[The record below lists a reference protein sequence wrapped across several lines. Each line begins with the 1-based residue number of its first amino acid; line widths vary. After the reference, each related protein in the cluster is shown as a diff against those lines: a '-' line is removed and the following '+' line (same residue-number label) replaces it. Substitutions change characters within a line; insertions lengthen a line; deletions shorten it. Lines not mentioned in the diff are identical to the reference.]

1 MPSSKRRDEPGSY
14 RYGGAHAH
22 AGSANGEGR
31 VDPRRKEIGQRLKA
45 YRRGSGLKA
54 EEIAHRLN
62 ISRSALYRMED
73 GEIVKIETLDALA
86 RVLNTSLASL
96 LGVGVEY
103 YPRAGA
109 YFERM
114 RQLEVGVEQVI
125 ARFAPVSF
133 LLTSEEYV
141 GHLRQMLV
149 EALPPNES
157 LPGAIAEIDTIMAIL
172 AGRKSEPKPHS
183 IIALVSV
190 PEVERFL
197 QLGVIGRFGLPVDEW
212 LRRRLAARR
221 EVENITNLLSKPRPG
236 VEIGLIEEM
245 LPNMTFQLFR
255 SKKETVLAVSPF
267 RLSEMPNIRY
277 GVATVTAA
285 PEAVALYENLSTEL
299 WRRALKGPRAALR
312 LEEVI
317 ARAGLGKALERSL
330 THEVD
335 RRRKSRH

>member
-1 MPSSKRRDEPGSY
+1 
-14 RYGGAHAH
+14 
-22 AGSANGEGR
+22 
-31 VDPRRKEIGQRLKA
+31 VDSRRKEIGRRLKA

-62 ISRSALYRMED
+62 ISRSALYRMEE

-96 LGVGVEY
+96 LGVSVEY
-103 YPRAGA
+103 YPKAGA

-114 RQLEVGVEQVI
+114 RQLEAGAEQVI
-125 ARFAPVSF
+125 ARFTPISF
-133 LLTSEEYV
+133 LVTTEEYMA
-141 GHLRQMLV
+141 HLRRMLV

-157 LPGAIAEIDTIMAIL
+157 LPSAVAEIDTIMAIL
-172 AGRKSEPKPHS
+172 SARRSEPKPRR
-183 IIALVSV
+183 IIALMSV

-197 QLGVIGRFGLPVDEW
+197 QLGVIGRFGLPADEW

-221 EVENITNLLSKPRPG
+221 EIENITSLLSDPRPG
-236 VEIGLIEEM
+236 VEIGLIDEM

-285 PEAVALYENLSTEL
+285 PEAVALYEKLSAEL
-299 WRRALKGPRAALR
+299 WGRALKGPRAAAR
-312 LEEVI
+312 LAEVI
-317 ARAGLGKALERSL
+317 ARAGLETPTERSL
-330 THEVD
+330 TREVA

>member
-1 MPSSKRRDEPGSY
+1 MDS
-14 RYGGAHAH
+14 
-22 AGSANGEGR
+22 
-31 VDPRRKEIGQRLKA
+31 RRKEIGRRLKA

-62 ISRSALYRMED
+62 ISRSALYRMEE

-96 LGVGVEY
+96 LGVSVEY
-103 YPRAGA
+103 YPKAGA

-114 RQLEVGVEQVI
+114 RQLEAGAEQVI
-125 ARFAPVSF
+125 ARFTPISF
-133 LLTSEEYV
+133 LVTTEEYV
-141 GHLRQMLV
+141 AHLRRMLV

-157 LPGAIAEIDTIMAIL
+157 LPSQVAEIDTIMAIL
-172 AGRKSEPKPHS
+172 SARRSEPKPRR
-183 IIALVSV
+183 IIALMSV

-197 QLGVIGRFGLPVDEW
+197 QLGVIGRFGLPADEW

-221 EVENITNLLSKPRPG
+221 EIENITSLLSDPPPG
-236 VEIGLIEEM
+236 IEIGLIDEM

-267 RLSEMPNIRY
+267 RLGEMPNIRY

-285 PEAVALYENLSTEL
+285 PEAVALYENLSAEL
-299 WRRALKGPRAALR
+299 WGRALKGPRAAAR
-312 LEEVI
+312 LAEVI
-317 ARAGLGKALERSL
+317 ARAGLETSTERSL
-330 THEVD
+330 TREVA

>member
-1 MPSSKRRDEPGSY
+1 
-14 RYGGAHAH
+14 
-22 AGSANGEGR
+22 
-31 VDPRRKEIGQRLKA
+31 VDSRRKEIGRRLKA

-62 ISRSALYRMED
+62 ISRSALYRMEE

-96 LGVGVEY
+96 LGVSVEY
-103 YPRAGA
+103 YPKAGA

-114 RQLEVGVEQVI
+114 RQLEAGAEQVI
-125 ARFAPVSF
+125 ARFTPISF
-133 LLTSEEYV
+133 LVTTEEYMA
-141 GHLRQMLV
+141 HLRRMLV
-149 EALPPNES
+149 EALPPNDS
-157 LPGAIAEIDTIMAIL
+157 LPSAVAEIDTIMAIL
-172 AGRKSEPKPHS
+172 SARRSEPKPRR
-183 IIALVSV
+183 IIALMSV

-197 QLGVIGRFGLPVDEW
+197 QLGVIGRFGLPGDEW

-221 EVENITNLLSKPRPG
+221 EIENITSLLSDPRPG
-236 VEIGLIEEM
+236 VEIGLIDEM

-285 PEAVALYENLSTEL
+285 PEAVALYEKLSAEL
-299 WRRALKGPRAALR
+299 WGRALKGPRAAAR
-312 LEEVI
+312 LAEVI
-317 ARAGLGKALERSL
+317 ARAGLETPTERSL
-330 THEVD
+330 TREVA

>member
-1 MPSSKRRDEPGSY
+1 
-14 RYGGAHAH
+14 
-22 AGSANGEGR
+22 
-31 VDPRRKEIGQRLKA
+31 VDSRRKEIGRRLKA

-62 ISRSALYRMED
+62 ISRSALYRMEE

-96 LGVGVEY
+96 LGVSVEY
-103 YPRAGA
+103 YPKAGA

-114 RQLEVGVEQVI
+114 RQLEAGAEQVI
-125 ARFAPVSF
+125 ARFTPISF
-133 LLTSEEYV
+133 LVTTEEYMA
-141 GHLRQMLV
+141 HLRRMLV

-157 LPGAIAEIDTIMAIL
+157 LPSAVAEIDTIMAIL
-172 AGRKSEPKPHS
+172 SARRSEPKPRR
-183 IIALVSV
+183 IIALMSV

-197 QLGVIGRFGLPVDEW
+197 QLGVIGRFGLPADEW

-221 EVENITNLLSKPRPG
+221 EIENITSLLSDPRPG
-236 VEIGLIEEM
+236 VEIGLIDEM

-285 PEAVALYENLSTEL
+285 PEAVALYENLSAEL
-299 WRRALKGPRAALR
+299 WGRALKGPRAAAR
-312 LEEVI
+312 LAEVI
-317 ARAGLGKALERSL
+317 ARADLETPTERSL
-330 THEVD
+330 TREVT